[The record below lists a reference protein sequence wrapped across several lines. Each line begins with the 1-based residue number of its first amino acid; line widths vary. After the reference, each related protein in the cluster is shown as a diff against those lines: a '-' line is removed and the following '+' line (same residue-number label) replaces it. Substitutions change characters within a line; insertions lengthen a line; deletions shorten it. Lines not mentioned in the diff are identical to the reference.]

1 MKAIHLPAT
10 AYTPQVDFDFSTHRL
25 SLRGESYP
33 ENAASFYQPLIDAV
47 VQYIGQLQE
56 TRITV
61 DVALAYFNSSSTQLL
76 FSLFD
81 HLNQAALAG
90 NDVSLNWH
98 HDPEDDTIVEFGNEL
113 ADDFNAL
120 ELRLV
125 EIV

>member
-10 AYTPQVDFDFSTHRL
+10 AYTPQVDFDFATHRL

-47 VQYIGQLQE
+47 AQYIGQLQE

-61 DVALAYFNSSSTQLL
+61 DVALAYFNSSSTKLL
-76 FSLFD
+76 FSLFG